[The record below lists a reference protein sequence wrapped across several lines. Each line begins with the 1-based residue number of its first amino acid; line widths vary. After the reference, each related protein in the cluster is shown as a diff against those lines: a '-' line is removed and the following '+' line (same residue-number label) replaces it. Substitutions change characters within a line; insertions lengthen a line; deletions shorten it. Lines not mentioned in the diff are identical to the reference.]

1 MQATCIVRRIDDLGR
16 LVVPREIRRKLKL
29 CEGDAVEMFIDGKN
43 LVLTKHSPGE
53 PILQSAMSLRDDVF
67 EADWL
72 DDQAQLLELIDAT
85 IKVLRKECGE

>member
-1 MQATCIVRRIDDLGR
+1 MQATGIVRRIDDLGR
-16 LVVPREIRRKLKL
+16 LVVPRGIRRKLKL

-53 PILQSAMSLRDDVF
+53 LILQSAMSLRDDVV
-67 EADWL
+67 EAGWL
-72 DDQAQLLELIDAT
+72 DDQAKLLEFINAT